1 VRRAAALAALLLSAA
16 CSRGPAP
23 APASGSGPAGQA
35 GPAAAT
41 GAPAGSGPAAEAA
54 PAGGAW
60 VVAATALRR
69 DASDAPKVAG
79 PGGKQ
84 VSNYVTTLQ
93 RGERVTVLDG
103 RGEWAQVRTSGDEPG
118 WLRRTSLLEA
128 EGSTVATV
136 LVAADVFDRPDLLA
150 ANPRRKLD
158 PGSLLLVVRQRA
170 PFAEVN
176 AGPGPVVWVLADRLV
191 GDERAVSTAK
201 LVEKARWLKRNGKED
216 EARQILELGRG
227 AFGASPLL
235 DLLATELGLAPAAPA
250 GPSGPTGPTGP
261 TAPAGPALSAPPAG
275 GTGSLSPG
283 GAPAPPTGPG
293 EPAPSR

>member
-1 VRRAAALAALLLSAA
+1 MRRLAPLLPLALAAA
-16 CSRGPAP
+16 CSRGPAQP
-23 APASGSGPAGQA
+23 PAGAPAATGQ
-35 GPAAAT
+35 PAAAAGA
-41 GAPAGSGPAAEAA
+41 GAPSGPGAEAA

-60 VVAATALRR
+60 VVVATALRR
-69 DASDAPKVAG
+69 DASDAPRVPG

-93 RGERVTVLDG
+93 RGERVSVLAG

-118 WLRRTSLLEA
+118 WLRRASLLEA

-191 GDERAVSTAK
+191 GDERAISTAK
-201 LVEKARWLKRNGKED
+201 LVEKARWLKRSGKEE

-235 DLLATELGLAPAAPA
+235 DLLATELGLAPAGAAGASGPA
-250 GPSGPTGPTGP
+250 GPSG
-261 TAPAGPALSAPPAG
+261 AVSPA
-275 GTGSLSPG
+275 
-283 GAPAPPTGPG
+283 GAPAPPPGPA
-293 EPAPSR
+293 EPVNPR

>member
-1 VRRAAALAALLLSAA
+1 MRRAALPALASLLLAAA

-23 APASGSGPAGQA
+23 AQGGAAAPTGQG
-35 GPAAAT
+35 GPAAST
-41 GAPAGSGPAAEAA
+41 GAAAVSGPGAVTA

-60 VVAATALRR
+60 VVAATVLRR
-69 DASDAPKVAG
+69 DPSDAPKVAG

-93 RGERVTVLDG
+93 RGERVTVVEG

-118 WLRRTSLLEA
+118 WLRRTALLEA

-235 DLLATELGLAPAAPA
+235 DLLATELGLAPTGAPGA
-250 GPSGPTGPTGP
+250 SGPSGPGAPQP
-261 TAPAGPALSAPPAG
+261 AVSPAG
-275 GTGSLSPG
+275 T
-283 GAPAPPTGPG
+283 PAPQPGPG
-293 EPAPSR
+293 EAVPAR